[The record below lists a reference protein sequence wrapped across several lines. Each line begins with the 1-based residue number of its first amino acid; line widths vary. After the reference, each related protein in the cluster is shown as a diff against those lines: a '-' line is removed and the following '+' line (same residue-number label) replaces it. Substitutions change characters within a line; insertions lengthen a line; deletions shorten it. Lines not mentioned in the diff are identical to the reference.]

1 MSLSAAGN
9 ADLRRPRRLLL
20 RRPVVSRPPEA
31 LGGPVVFVSFVS
43 KAVLWERP
51 VVSCRTARVSPQRPS
66 SLCPRFLSHMKSDC
80 QGLRPP
86 CFLSSK
92 PPAQPPSAG
101 IRPAARPYRPPPG
114 SGHGQTHGRARE
126 GVRYAVASRP
136 PVPPSSTIA
145 RPHSKVPKDG
155 RRPAD
160 GPEAGEPD
168 GEFCFSPS
176 GAKRSEVSSDLG
188 RPTSGLFSRSTGLA
202 GGRSSVT
209 SGDPRQPSSASPGLP
224 ERSHRRP
231 TPRNAL
237 VPINAVPPELPNV
250 DGSSEK
256 PEDTLEGVR
265 NSSTD
270 AVPPLDS
277 RRGVSALSPILAS
290 RRTPSADP
298 RRWPVLPPISPL
310 KGRCGSTTESPDSEL
325 SGVHCDPFEEADA
338 VAPSTP
344 SSRSSL
350 DRAADSRGSEDWD
363 RRASSVCAALTAGR
377 RLSSGDSGSLARV
390 RLLLL
395 ERRITPEGTPD
406 LAPGEQDDVCDV
418 TATSEGPTGSPDSFW
433 KVPEADESDWS
444 LGASRSPSSCLLSA
458 TPSSDGF
465 PSGSSSPE
473 EVAVE
478 EAKHSSVDARKS
490 KVLNM
495 LYKMAEPSKRIPADA
510 RVCSDFD
517 DFDFLAKFCIFSPE
531 KLEEYKRAFEAEDS
545 DGDGYISCV
554 QVVDALKRIVPAE
567 LLSEEEEIYLYRILA
582 LVDFRVTDGLV
593 DVRLFAVIA
602 SLAQKI
608 AAMDD
613 FMRSLVT
620 SMDFR
625 SLQVR
630 LFKVKQLFLF
640 LLDEHGAEAGG
651 RRALI
656 SGEQLALELKAGGMG
671 PARELRTLAPL
682 DLLDFLA
689 YLPLFMRIHTSVVDN
704 PLRDATQLASGRPN
718 ANGIQNCLEC
728 AGRCPQRCQR

>member
-1 MSLSAAGN
+1 MSLWAAGK

-20 RRPVVSRPPEA
+20 RRPVVGRPPEA
-31 LGGPVVFVSFVS
+31 LGGPVFVSFVS

-51 VVSCRTARVSPQRPS
+51 VVSCRTARASPQRPS
-66 SLCPRFLSHMKSDC
+66 ALCPRFLSHMKSDC

-92 PPAQPPSAG
+92 PSAQPPSAS

-126 GVRYAVASRP
+126 GVRYAVAGRP

-155 RRPAD
+155 RRPAN

-188 RPTSGLFSRSTGLA
+188 RPTSGLFSG
-202 GGRSSVT
+202 VT

-237 VPINAVPPELPNV
+237 VPIHAVPPELPNV

-256 PEDTLEGVR
+256 PEDTLEGAR
-265 NSSTD
+265 SSSTD

-277 RRGVSALSPILAS
+277 RRGVSALSPVLAS

-298 RRWPVLPPISPL
+298 RRWPVLPPIPPL
-310 KGRCGSTTESPDSEL
+310 KGRCGSTTKSPDSEV
-325 SGVHCDPFEEADA
+325 SGVHRDPFEEADA

-350 DRAADSRGSEDWD
+350 DRAADSTGSGDRD
-363 RRASSVCAALTAGR
+363 RRGR

-395 ERRITPEGTPD
+395 ERGITPEGTPD

-444 LGASRSPSSCLLSA
+444 LGASRSPSSCLLNA

-473 EVAVE
+473 EGFDADLGSQTALE

-531 KLEEYKRAFEAEDS
+531 KLEEYKRAFEEEDS

-554 QVVDALKRIVPAE
+554 QVVDALKGIVPAE
-567 LLSEEEEIYLYRILA
+567 LLSEEEEIYVYRILA

-593 DVRLFAVIA
+593 DVRLFAVVA

-640 LLDEHGAEAGG
+640 LLDEHGTEAGG

-671 PARELRTLAPL
+671 PAPELRTLAPL

-704 PLRDATQLASGRPN
+704 PLRDATQLASGRPD
-718 ANGIQNCLEC
+718 ANGIQNCVLKQVKSC
-728 AGRCPQRCQR
+728 IFC

>member
-20 RRPVVSRPPEA
+20 RRPVVSRPPET
-31 LGGPVVFVSFVS
+31 LGGPVFVSFVS

-51 VVSCRTARVSPQRPS
+51 VVSCRTARMSPQRPS

-86 CFLSSK
+86 CILSSK

-126 GVRYAVASRP
+126 GVRYAVANRP
-136 PVPPSSTIA
+136 PVPPSSTVA

-155 RRPAD
+155 RRPANE
-160 GPEAGEPD
+160 PEAGEPD

-176 GAKRSEVSSDLG
+176 GAKRSEVSSDLA
-188 RPTSGLFSRSTGLA
+188 RPTSGLFSHSTDLA
-202 GGRSSVT
+202 GGRSSNT

-224 ERSHRRP
+224 ERSHRQP

-237 VPINAVPPELPNV
+237 VPINAVPPGPPNV
-250 DGSSEK
+250 GGSSEK
-256 PEDTLEGVR
+256 PEDTLEGAR

-270 AVPPLDS
+270 AIPPLDS

-310 KGRCGSTTESPDSEL
+310 KGRCGSTAPSPDSEL

-350 DRAADSRGSEDWD
+350 DRAADSTGSEDW
-363 RRASSVCAALTAGR
+363 RASSVCAALTAGR

-395 ERRITPEGTPD
+395 ERRITPEDTPD

-433 KVPEADESDWS
+433 KVPEDDESDWS
-444 LGASRSPSSCLLSA
+444 LGASRSPSSCLLNVTLS
-458 TPSSDGF
+458 PDGF

-473 EVAVE
+473 EGFAVE
-478 EAKHSSVDARKS
+478 EATHSSVDARKS

-567 LLSEEEEIYLYRILA
+567 LLSEEEEIYVYRILA

-608 AAMDD
+608 ATMDD

-625 SLQVR
+625 SLEVR
-630 LFKVKQLFLF
+630 LFKVKLFLF

-704 PLRDATQLASGRPN
+704 PLRDATQLASDARRSHCCPVDTAELACRTPN
-718 ANGIQNCLEC
+718 VL
-728 AGRCPQRCQR
+728 

>member
-473 EVAVE
+473 EGFDADLGSQTVAFAVE

-704 PLRDATQLASGRPN
+704 PLRDATQLAS
-718 ANGIQNCLEC
+718 E
-728 AGRCPQRCQR
+728 